1 MDAENERLHIL
12 DMIDHGEISA
22 SEGLQRLQSLSAGVV
37 PAMETAGT
45 EAPAVTTSPAAEQ
58 SAPQVVDQAQNS
70 SPGQPP
76 APDEQGAEQ
85 VLVGETLKS
94 TTPLPPSAEKWR
106 QWWTVPLWIG
116 VGITL
121 IGSLFMYAVFLSN
134 GFGFWFL
141 CAGVPFAFG
150 LLLVIL
156 AVESRRA
163 KWLHLRVQ
171 QEPGSKPQHIAF
183 SFPLPLG
190 FSAWFFRT
198 FGRYIPSL
206 QDTAIDE
213 IITALGKSAT
223 PENPVYISVNE
234 GEHGEKVEIYIG

>member
-1 MDAENERLHIL
+1 MDPENERLHIL
-12 DMIDHGEISA
+12 DMIDRGEISA
-22 SEGLQRLQSLSAGVV
+22 GEGLQRLQSLSAGVV
-37 PAMETAGT
+37 PAKETAGT
-45 EAPAVTTSPAAEQ
+45 EAPAANAPAGAAASSSGQ
-58 SAPQVVDQAQNS
+58 SA
-70 SPGQPP
+70 
-76 APDEQGAEQ
+76 EQGAEQ

-106 QWWTVPLWIG
+106 QWWTIPLWIG

-121 IGSLFMYAVFLSN
+121 VGSLFMYAVFLSN

-141 CAGVPFAFG
+141 CAGVPFTFG
-150 LLLVIL
+150 LLLIIL

-223 PENPVYISVNE
+223 PENPVYVSVNE